1 MEKFGII
8 IEIAGGQIYG
18 LLSKFFGF
26 NVSLKKRGGEGEDA
40 FLLLLNFFVDS
51 S

>member
-26 NVSLKKRGGEGEDA
+26 NVSLKKRGGISIFVVAE
-40 FLLLLNFFVDS
+40 FLLIVHR
-51 S
+51 